1 MDSSESVEFLHPDL
15 KTRQAGYA
23 MVGHA
28 ERGEHRCVVGL
39 KKQVTGSPKDPIKR
53 LPVVLEICMPD
64 ASTTLV
70 VRSEVLREAGWGSS
84 PNHRRA

>member
-23 MVGHA
+23 MVGRA

-39 KKQVTGSPKDPIKR
+39 KKQVTGSPKVSNR
-53 LPVVLEICMPD
+53 V
-64 ASTTLV
+64 AS
-70 VRSEVLREAGWGSS
+70 
-84 PNHRRA
+84 RRARDLYARCEHMLCPTLRRLRQGMD